1 MSKEQRAGKDDTDA
15 KLLLAQE
22 LTRAALMAAYEA
34 GSSNEVLD
42 LLLDAL
48 RELADEAPAEG
59 ELIN

>member
-1 MSKEQRAGKDDTDA
+1 MSKDQRAGEDDADA
-15 KLLLAQE
+15 KLRLAQD

-48 RELADEAPAEG
+48 RELADEATAEKA
-59 ELIN
+59 LIN